1 MITTAIIY
9 NIGRGLAF
17 NVVLPLWYVFNQIM
31 PVGTALNISIKT
43 NRKTS

>member
-17 NVVLPLWYVFNQIM
+17 NVVLPLWCVVNQIIG
-31 PVGTALNISIKT
+31 V
-43 NRKTS
+43 

>member
-17 NVVLPLWYVFNQIM
+17 NVVLPLWYVAMQ
-31 PVGTALNISIKT
+31 VLG
-43 NRKTS
+43 